1 MRVLS
6 VNCGSS
12 TLKFKLVDVGENA
25 RELAGGVVER
35 IGGEGPS
42 LLFRTNGVATREPVA
57 REPVAAP
64 DHEAAIRRVL
74 DRLSSAGFTG
84 RDGPDA
90 IGHRVVHGGEHF
102 AGPALIDEGVMSA
115 IHRLGEL
122 APLHNGP
129 AVAAIRAAR
138 ETAGPGVPM
147 VAVFD
152 TAFHRTMPE
161 RAARYAIPREL
172 AERHRIRRYG
182 FHGTAHR
189 CMVRR
194 YAGLTGRPVEDVRL
208 VTLQLGNGCSAAAV
222 EGGRSVDTSMGFTPL
237 EGLVMGTR
245 SGSVDPALIPYLAR
259 REGVDAAEVEGWLNR
274 RSGLLGVSG
283 TSRDVRELL
292 EAEAGGD
299 ADAALAL
306 EMFCY
311 GVRKQVGA
319 YLAALD
325 GADAV
330 VFGGG
335 IGENAPSI
343 RARVCAGMGWC
354 GLVLDGGRNDRAVG
368 VAVGVGA
375 RISADHS
382 GIDAYVIPVDEETAI
397 AEDTARCL
405 RPREGDAG

>member
-12 TLKFKLVDVGENA
+12 TLKFKLVDVPDGSG
-25 RELAGGVVER
+25 REVAGGVVER
-35 IGGEGPS
+35 IGGEGSS
-42 LLFRTNGVATREPVA
+42 LSFRADGVPV
-57 REPVAAP
+57 RKPVVAP
-64 DHEAAIRRVL
+64 DHETAVRLVL
-74 DRLSSAGFTG
+74 DRLAVADLVGE
-84 RDGPDA
+84 DGPA
-90 IGHRVVHGGEHF
+90 AFGHRIVHGGDHF
-102 AGPALIDEGVMSA
+102 DGPALIDAGVMSVVEGL
-115 IHRLGEL
+115 REL

-129 AVAAIRAAR
+129 SVAAIRAAR
-138 ETAGPGVPM
+138 ETAGPSVPM

-161 RAARYAIPREL
+161 HASRYAIPQAL
-172 AERHRIRRYG
+172 ADKHRIRRYG

-189 CMVRR
+189 CMVER
-194 YAGLTGRPVEDVRL
+194 YAALTGEPPEETKL

-222 EGGRSVDTSMGFTPL
+222 AGGRSVDTSMGFTPL
-237 EGLVMGTR
+237 EGLMMGTR
-245 SGSVDPALIPYLAR
+245 SGSVDPALIPFLSH
-259 REGVDAAEVEGWLNR
+259 REGVDAAAVEDWLNK

-283 TSRDVRELL
+283 RSRDARELL
-292 EAEAGGD
+292 EAERLGD

-311 GVRKQVGA
+311 VVRKQVGA
-319 YLAALD
+319 YLAVLG

-343 RARVCAGMGWC
+343 RERICEGMAWC
-354 GLVLDGGRNDRAVG
+354 GLELDPRRNARTVG
-368 VAVGVGA
+368 LEA
-375 RISADHS
+375 RISTDES
-382 GIDAYVIPVDEETAI
+382 RIGAYVIPVDEETAI

-405 RPREGDAG
+405 RHREGDKK

>member
-12 TLKFKLVDVGENA
+12 TLKFKLVEVGDGA
-25 RELAGGVVER
+25 RELCGGVVER
-35 IGGEGPS
+35 IGGRDPS
-42 LLFRTNGVATREPVA
+42 LLFRADGAPARKPVT
-57 REPVAAP
+57 AP
-64 DHEAAIRRVL
+64 DHEAAMGRVL
-74 DRLSSAGFTG
+74 DELSSAGFAG
-84 RDGPDA
+84 GDGPDA
-90 IGHRVVHGGEHF
+90 IGHRVVHGGEDF
-102 AGPALIDEGVMSA
+102 AVPVLIDEGVMAA
-115 IHRLGEL
+115 IDGLGEL

-138 ETAGPGVPM
+138 RAAGPSVPM

-152 TAFHRTMPE
+152 TAFHRAMPE
-161 RAARYAIPREL
+161 RAARYAIPKRL
-172 AERHRIRRYG
+172 ADKHRIRRYG

-189 CMVRR
+189 CMVQSHAR
-194 YAGLTGRPVEDVRL
+194 LTGIPVEDARI

-222 EGGRSVDTSMGFTPL
+222 SGGRSVDTSMGFTPL

-245 SGSVDPALIPYLAR
+245 SGSVDPALVPFLAR
-259 REGVDAAEVEGWLNR
+259 REGVSAAEVEGWLNR

-283 TSRDVRELL
+283 ISRDVRELL

-299 ADAALAL
+299 VDAALAL

-319 YLAALD
+319 YLAALG

-335 IGENAPSI
+335 IGENAPAI
-343 RARVCAGMGWC
+343 RERVCAGMAWC
-354 GLVLDGGRNDRAVG
+354 GLVLDKERNDRAVG
-368 VAVGVGA
+368 TEA
-375 RISADHS
+375 RISADES
-382 GIDAYVIPVDEETAI
+382 GIHAYVAPVDEETAI
-397 AEDTARCL
+397 AGDTFRCL
-405 RPREGDAG
+405 REGGGG